1 MFIFEKEGRK
11 GLVKILVGRETQKGM
26 ERSEGTKKGPHTV
39 FMAVGG
45 AWYTSVCVC
54 VRTCVLCM
62 STEVRGPCTTPVRSL
77 GGVSA
82 VTHPVSAPLLGSGAT
97 WEMGP
102 PASCPGKSAPCV
114 RGSWAPGITAHLSS
128 SSLGPQECRGAVCF

>member
-11 GLVKILVGRETQKGM
+11 GLVKILVGREMQKGM

-54 VRTCVLCM
+54 ARACC
-62 STEVRGPCTTPVRSL
+62 
-77 GGVSA
+77 A
-82 VTHPVSAPLLGSGAT
+82 
-97 WEMGP
+97 
-102 PASCPGKSAPCV
+102 
-114 RGSWAPGITAHLSS
+114 
-128 SSLGPQECRGAVCF
+128 